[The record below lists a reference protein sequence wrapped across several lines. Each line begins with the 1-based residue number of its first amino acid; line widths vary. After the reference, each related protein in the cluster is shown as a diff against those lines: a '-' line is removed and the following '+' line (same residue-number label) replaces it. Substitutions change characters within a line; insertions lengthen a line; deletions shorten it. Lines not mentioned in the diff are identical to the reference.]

1 MKNKIRNR
9 DGRGRFSSATKPE
22 TEDTEQ
28 WEKIVKA
35 AKNGFCGLAGKLAED
50 YGFETKHLLDA
61 FDKNA
66 HGLSRLDLAQILE
79 RRTVY
84 IHKQRE
90 KIANS
95 EIETPKTE
103 KVEKAEKKMKNLTPH
118 ILNFTDGSILE
129 PSGFVATIEWRDDF
143 THRQGLTLVS
153 RDPFISRQ
161 ESKRIEEFLD
171 GDFGIVS
178 FPVVSAARGTMLETL
193 VGSVIMKS
201 RTEKIA
207 FPDRFAI

>member
-1 MKNKIRNR
+1 
-9 DGRGRFSSATKPE
+9 
-22 TEDTEQ
+22 
-28 WEKIVKA
+28 
-35 AKNGFCGLAGKLAED
+35 
-50 YGFETKHLLDA
+50 
-61 FDKNA
+61 
-66 HGLSRLDLAQILE
+66 
-79 RRTVY
+79 
-84 IHKQRE
+84 
-90 KIANS
+90 
-95 EIETPKTE
+95 
-103 KVEKAEKKMKNLTPH
+103 MKNLTPH

-161 ESKRIEEFLD
+161 ESKRIEKFLD
-171 GDFGIVS
+171 GEFGIVS
-178 FPVVSAARGTMLETL
+178 FPVVSAVRGTMLETL